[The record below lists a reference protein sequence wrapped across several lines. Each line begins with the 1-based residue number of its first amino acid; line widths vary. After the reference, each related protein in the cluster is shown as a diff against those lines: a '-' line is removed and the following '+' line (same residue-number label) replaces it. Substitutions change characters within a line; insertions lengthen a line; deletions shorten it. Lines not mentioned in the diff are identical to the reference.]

1 MAGVGRRAP
10 LGAES
15 AVSVATP
22 TAASSGGS
30 NGDAGFRA
38 AETTS
43 DNSYVSIK
51 AYNVGRAH
59 CSVLVLTK
67 LRLMHQ
73 EAYVVLVNGMNGT
86 DSMWELSSG
95 ACEGAGPSRWR
106 DLGLRVPRIVQ
117 GILGRGGEGVRY
129 PTGAHSVSYLMVE
142 GEGGRENN
150 SDEGSTR
157 LRRPNGWGFGGGG

>member
-15 AVSVATP
+15 AAS
-22 TAASSGGS
+22 AAAAAAPSSGGP

-43 DNSYVSIK
+43 DSSYVSIK

-73 EAYVVLVNGMNGT
+73 EAYVVLVNGMNGA
-86 DSMWELSSG
+86 DSIWELSSR
-95 ACEGAGPSRWR
+95 ACESRWR
-106 DLGLRVPRIVQ
+106 HLRLRVPRIVQ

-129 PTGAHSVSYLMVE
+129 PRAHSVSYLMVE
-142 GEGGRENN
+142 GEGGREIN

-157 LRRPNGWGFGGGG
+157 LRGPSGRGFGGGG